1 MPYNTQRK
9 ERAKQDNHNMFN
21 KCIES
26 WSLVFVGKY
35 FKRRLLNRVTL
46 LLNNAIIIMYRTRSV
61 FLLIIG
67 SPTIVG

>member
-1 MPYNTQRK
+1 MPYYHPNNTQRE

-46 LLNNAIIIMYRTRSV
+46 LFIM
-61 FLLIIG
+61 LLLLCIERG
-67 SPTIVG
+67 LSFCLS